1 MPLVRIAVPA
11 DTTPAWRRTVADGV
25 HRALVDTVD
34 VPIDDRFQLIEPR
47 ADEERIVDPNYL
59 GVARSDRAVIVSITF
74 RRGRSEAKKRALHR
88 AVADNLAAAPGI
100 RREDV
105 MIVLTENDSVDWS
118 FGAGVAQ
125 YAPGP

>member
-1 MPLVRIAVPA
+1 MPLVRIALPA
-11 DTTPAWRRTVADGV
+11 DTAPAWRRAVADGV

-34 VPIDDRFQLIEPR
+34 VPLGDRFQLIEPR
-47 ADEERIVDPNYL
+47 AHDERIIDAAYL
-59 GVARSDRAVIVSITF
+59 GIARGDGAVIITISL
-74 RRGRSEAKKRALHR
+74 RRGRSDAEKRALYR
-88 AVADNLAAAPGI
+88 AIAGNLAAAPGV

-105 MIVLTENDSVDWS
+105 MIVLSENDPVDWS